1 MLPPAPA
8 RFSTTNCWPRLSLSF
23 APTILAMMSTGPPGA
38 KGTMRRT
45 GLFGQS
51 CAKQV
56 PASAHAASATES
68 FRLMNFLLLLSV
80 ILSPPMRRDSSCD
93 KVAARVF
100 PSRLEKG
107 ISMPARKLT
116 RQDLRDAAEKYKN
129 GGKGGPADE
138 IGTLN
143 HTRPEDIVAAAR
155 LVKKGKVISLA
166 LNFDNNGPQGAKSS
180 YPAMGRINPVHT
192 MLRTGT
198 DAYSGVLDKRGI
210 RAADDMVVMPLQCG
224 TQWDGL
230 GHVFYENSMWNG
242 YDCREVTSN
251 GAQKCGIE
259 KTKNKMVGRGVFLD
273 VARALGQECL
283 EDGYGITCED
293 LNNAAEAQGVTVQR
307 GDYVVVRTGQMER
320 CLKAKSWDGYPG
332 GDAPGFAF
340 ETLEWVARTQLA
352 ALASDTWGCEVR
364 PNETEPGINQ
374 PWHWITIPMM
384 GMTMGEIFYVKDL
397 AEDCA
402 QDKVYEFMFVAPAL
416 PITGAV
422 GSPTNPLAIK

>member
-1 MLPPAPA
+1 
-8 RFSTTNCWPRLSLSF
+8 
-23 APTILAMMSTGPPGA
+23 
-38 KGTMRRT
+38 
-45 GLFGQS
+45 
-51 CAKQV
+51 
-56 PASAHAASATES
+56 
-68 FRLMNFLLLLSV
+68 
-80 ILSPPMRRDSSCD
+80 
-93 KVAARVF
+93 
-100 PSRLEKG
+100 
-107 ISMPARKLT
+107 MPARKLT

-129 GGKGGPADE
+129 WGRWGPDDE

-198 DAYSGVLDKRGI
+198 DAYSGVLDHRGI

-259 KTKNKMVGRGVFLD
+259 KTKNRMVGRGVFLD
-273 VARALGQECL
+273 VPRAQGKKYL
-283 EDGYGITCED
+283 EDGYAITSAELD
-293 LNNAAEAQGVTVQR
+293 LTAKKQNVQFKR
-307 GDYVVVRTGQMER
+307 GDFIVVRTGQME
-320 CLKAKSWDGYPG
+320 AKLDAGSWDGYPG

-340 ETLEWVARTQLA
+340 ETLEWIQRTELA

-364 PNETEPGINQ
+364 PNETEAGINQ

-384 GMTMGEIFYVKDL
+384 GMTMGEIFYVKEL

-402 QDKVYEFMFVAPAL
+402 ADKVYEFLFVAPAI

>member
-1 MLPPAPA
+1 M
-8 RFSTTNCWPRLSLSF
+8 T
-23 APTILAMMSTGPPGA
+23 
-38 KGTMRRT
+38 
-45 GLFGQS
+45 
-51 CAKQV
+51 
-56 PASAHAASATES
+56 
-68 FRLMNFLLLLSV
+68 
-80 ILSPPMRRDSSCD
+80 
-93 KVAARVF
+93 
-100 PSRLEKG
+100 
-107 ISMPARKLT
+107 ARKLT

-129 GGKGGPADE
+129 WGKWGPKDE

-143 HTRPEDIVAAAR
+143 FTQPEDIVAAAR

-166 LNFDNNGPQGAKSS
+166 LNFDQHGPQGAKSK

-198 DAYSGVLDKRGI
+198 DAYAGVLDHRGI

-230 GHVFYENSMWNG
+230 GHIFYENSMWNG

-259 KTKNKMVGRGVFLD
+259 KTKNRMVGRGVFLD
-273 VARALGQECL
+273 VARALGKKWL
-283 EDGYGITCED
+283 DDGYPITIAD
-293 LNNAAEAQGVTVQR
+293 LDKTAKMQNVTVKR
-307 GDYVVVRTGQMER
+307 GDFVVVRTGQME
-320 CLKAKSWDGYPG
+320 AKLEAGSWDGYPG
-332 GDAPGFAF
+332 GDAPGFSF
-340 ETLEWVARTQLA
+340 ETLEWIKRTELA

-364 PNETEPGINQ
+364 PNESEQGINQ
-374 PWHWITIPMM
+374 PWHWITIPIM
-384 GMTMGEIFYVKDL
+384 GMTMGEIFYVKEL

-402 QDKVYEFMFVAPAL
+402 ADKTYEFLFVAPAI

>member
-1 MLPPAPA
+1 M
-8 RFSTTNCWPRLSLSF
+8 T
-23 APTILAMMSTGPPGA
+23 
-38 KGTMRRT
+38 
-45 GLFGQS
+45 
-51 CAKQV
+51 
-56 PASAHAASATES
+56 
-68 FRLMNFLLLLSV
+68 
-80 ILSPPMRRDSSCD
+80 
-93 KVAARVF
+93 
-100 PSRLEKG
+100 
-107 ISMPARKLT
+107 ARKLT

-129 GGKGGPADE
+129 WGKWGPKDE

-143 HTRPEDIVAAAR
+143 FTQPEDIVAAAR

-166 LNFDNNGPQGAKSS
+166 LNFDNHGPQGAKSK
-180 YPAMGRINPVHT
+180 YPSLGRINPLHT

-198 DAYSGVLDKRGI
+198 DAYSGVLDHRGI

-230 GHVFYENSMWNG
+230 GHVFYENYMWNG

-259 KTKNKMVGRGVFLD
+259 KTKSKMVGRGVFLD
-273 VARALGQECL
+273 VARALGKKWL
-283 EDGYGITCED
+283 DDGHPITVAELD
-293 LNNAAEAQGVTVQR
+293 LTANKQNVQVKR
-307 GDYVVVRTGQMER
+307 GDFVIVRTGQME
-320 CLKAKSWDGYPG
+320 AKLEAGSWDGYPG
-332 GDAPGFAF
+332 GDAPGFSF
-340 ETLEWVARTQLA
+340 ETLEWIKRTELA

-402 QDKVYEFMFVAPAL
+402 ADGVYEFLFVAPAL